1 MFVAGV
7 IFVLLGFIF
16 PPLWIVGGLLIV
28 FSIFGD
34 VVKVILSSL
43 WTLISVIFGFSE
55 EDKKEKELEKLSESI
70 KEGIKEQNI
79 ENSVSLELERLSK
92 LLEKGLLTQEE
103 FDNEKLK
110 VLKAEKWLNVC
121 QE

>member
-1 MFVAGV
+1 MFVVGV
-7 IFVLLGFIF
+7 ICVLLGFVF

-34 VVKVILSSL
+34 VVKIILGSL

-79 ENSVSLELERLSK
+79 ESSVSLELERLSK

-110 VLKAEKWLNVC
+110 VLKAEK
-121 QE
+121 

>member
-79 ENSVSLELERLSK
+79 ESSVSLELERLSK

-110 VLKAEKWLNVC
+110 VLKAEK
-121 QE
+121 

>member
-1 MFVAGV
+1 MFVVGV

-34 VVKVILSSL
+34 VVKIILGSL

-79 ENSVSLELERLSK
+79 ESSVSLELERLSK

-110 VLKAEKWLNVC
+110 VLKAEK
-121 QE
+121 

>member
-55 EDKKEKELEKLSESI
+55 EDKKEKELE
-70 KEGIKEQNI
+70 
-79 ENSVSLELERLSK
+79 RLSK

-110 VLKAEKWLNVC
+110 VLKAEK
-121 QE
+121 